1 MILMLS
7 AIPEFGKVD
16 AVGHLLIVAGL
27 LAMIVAGQ
35 RTIRL
40 PLALVRS
47 GVVAQAGILT
57 MAYSLTIAMFFGLY
71 YGSQFLAGR

>member
-1 MILMLS
+1 
-7 AIPEFGKVD
+7 
-16 AVGHLLIVAGL
+16 
-27 LAMIVAGQ
+27 MIVAGQ

-47 GVVAQAGILT
+47 GIVAQAGTLT
-57 MAYSLTIAMFFGLY
+57 MAYSATTAMFFGLY